1 MSDFVKDIETKI
13 KEKRER
19 VREST
24 LKSYIFN
31 INKLAKTITGD
42 PIKSL
47 KFLDDKEKVM
57 KSLEELKPTTRK
69 TKLASIVVILS
80 AFDKDEKLIK
90 FYRDEMLELQKG
102 FQEDMDKNEKSEAQE
117 KNWTSLANLRKVM
130 RKYKNELIEKGVFN
144 KPKSEITDK
153 EFKLMQKWIVSS
165 LYVLDDAN
173 PPRRLEYAETKIIK
187 EADYKKLSEKELKN
201 NYLVVRGR
209 NNKFF
214 SFGDH
219 KSEGKYGLQKITIG
233 KKLNSAL
240 NIWLKYNDSNFLLS
254 NSQHAPMSRNSLT
267 KFIQKVFEP
276 TGKQIGASMIRHIYI
291 SEKFPAEKQDEKEQ
305 VATKMGHSEDM
316 QNQYSKKN

>member
-1 MSDFVKDIETKI
+1 MTDFIKELESKI

-19 VREST
+19 IRDSS

-31 INKLAKTITGD
+31 INKLAKMTTGKDIT
-42 PIKSL
+42 SL
-47 KFLDDKEKVM
+47 AFLNDKEKVM

-69 TKLASIVVILS
+69 TKLAAIVVILS
-80 AFDKDEKLIK
+80 AFDKDEKLIQ
-90 FYRDEMLELQKG
+90 FYRDEMLALQKG
-102 FQEDMDKNEKSEAQE
+102 FQEEMDKNEKSETQE
-117 KNWTSLANLRKVM
+117 KNWTSLSSLRKVM
-130 RKYKNELIEKGVFN
+130 RKYKNELVEKGVFT
-144 KPKSEITDK
+144 KSKSDIKDK
-153 EFKLMQKWIVSS
+153 EFNLMQKWIVSS
-165 LYVLDDAN
+165 LYVLDDTN
-173 PPRRLEYAETKIIK
+173 PPRRLEYADTRIIS
-187 EADYKKLSEKELKN
+187 EADYKKLSEDKLKT

-240 NIWLKYNDSNFLLS
+240 NIWLKYNDSDFLLS
-254 NSQHAPMSRNSLT
+254 NSQHGPMSRNSLT

-276 TGKQIGASMIRHIYI
+276 TGKKIGASMIRHIYI
-291 SEKFPAEKQDEKEQ
+291 SEKFPAEKQDDKEE

-316 QNQYSKKN
+316 QKQYSKK

>member
-13 KEKRER
+13 KQKRER

-31 INKLAKTITGD
+31 INKLAKTITGE

-47 KFLDDKEKVM
+47 KFLDDKDKVLE
-57 KSLEELKPTTRK
+57 SLQKLKPTTRK

-80 AFDKDEKLIK
+80 AFDKDEKLIQ
-90 FYRDEMLELQKG
+90 FYRDEMLDLQKG
-102 FQEDMDKNEKSEAQE
+102 FQQDMDKNEKSETQE
-117 KNWTSLANLRKVM
+117 KNWTTLANLRKVM

-173 PPRRLEYAETKIIK
+173 PPRRLEYAETKIIS
-187 EADYKKLSEKELKN
+187 ESDYKKLSEKELKN

-267 KFIQKVFEP
+267 KFIQNVFKP
-276 TGKQIGASMIRHIYI
+276 TGKSIGASMIRHIYI
-291 SEKFPAEKQDEKEQ
+291 SEKFPAEKQDEKEE

-316 QNQYSKKN
+316 QNQYSKKD